1 MYALGSA
8 ESYFHGSNLV
18 QISCE
23 AFVKRNVFEKRK
35 NQSQIMHKTSL
46 SPCQTQCILLCSQAL
61 LAELKGF
68 HFFFTRFLPISYHFS
83 FFSAPQNVICIKTKK
98 KKGKSSKIVL
108 WKYDWEK
115 DLSILSWLW
124 SLHFSNLLLPRK
136 TKDKPQPSHLCWK
149 EENVDF

>member
-68 HFFFTRFLPISYHFS
+68 HFFFYQISTNFLPF
-83 FFSAPQNVICIKTKK
+83 FVFSAPQNVICIKTKK

-108 WKYDWEK
+108 
-115 DLSILSWLW
+115 
-124 SLHFSNLLLPRK
+124 
-136 TKDKPQPSHLCWK
+136 
-149 EENVDF
+149 

>member
-68 HFFFTRFLPISYHFS
+68 HFFFYQSSTNFLPFFV
-83 FFSAPQNVICIKTKK
+83 FFST
-98 KKGKSSKIVL
+98 SKRNL
-108 WKYDWEK
+108 HKDEEEEGEK
-115 DLSILSWLW
+115 
-124 SLHFSNLLLPRK
+124 
-136 TKDKPQPSHLCWK
+136 Q
-149 EENVDF
+149 